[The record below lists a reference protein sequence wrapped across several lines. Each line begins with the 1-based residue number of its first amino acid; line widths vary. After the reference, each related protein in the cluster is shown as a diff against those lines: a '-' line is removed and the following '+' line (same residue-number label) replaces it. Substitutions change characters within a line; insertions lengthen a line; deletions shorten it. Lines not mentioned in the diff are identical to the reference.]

1 MNITG
6 PILDIDIFTPDIDG
20 ILQNLDRGTWTV
32 DWAMDWTMDRNVLG
46 CMMPECTLS
55 LHRSTP
61 CARTVFYVN
70 ALPRTQARPF
80 KFLLASL
87 LAHLHIHSTSP
98 DINMYACSPLR
109 L

>member
-1 MNITG
+1 
-6 PILDIDIFTPDIDG
+6 
-20 ILQNLDRGTWTV
+20 
-32 DWAMDWTMDRNVLG
+32 MDWTMDRNVLG
-46 CMMPECTLS
+46 CIMPECTLS

-61 CARTVFYVN
+61 CAGARTVLYVN

-87 LAHLHIHSTSP
+87 LAHYIIHDTSP

-109 L
+109 LLCTSVGKSRRTVRALSLSQRRL